1 MSNRCTVTR
10 DPMCARARPFF
21 HATLT
26 LLLFFHGP
34 PAGATSSADSLA
46 LAQKRTSLALQEA
59 TVWDGPTTGPAAA
72 PGKAIAFVAND
83 LRNGGISGALQGVHE
98 AAAVMGWDLKVYDA
112 GGSDAGRAAALR
124 DVQTTHPNGVILGGF
139 NAQDYAPW
147 IDNVTGEGIAVV
159 GWHAAFEPGF
169 VPGTQ
174 LFTNV
179 ASSARKIALAAASY
193 AVVKSQGKAG
203 VVIFTDSRFA
213 IAQAKTDDMATII
226 RNCPGCKLLSIEDLP
241 LDRVMEEMPAR
252 LASLEQRFG
261 DAWTISLGINDLY
274 YDAMAAVPDARADIA
289 NISAGDGSQSAFL
302 RVGTGL
308 GQAATVAEPLN
319 LQGWQL
325 IDELNRAFNGEKPS
339 GFVPRARL
347 FTIDSL
353 TGTMGKD
360 FTFDP
365 PNGYREAY
373 RRIWGKE

>member
-1 MSNRCTVTR
+1 MSSRFAFTG
-10 DPMCARARPFF
+10 DPMRARSWRFF
-21 HATLT
+21 PTAVA

-34 PAGATSSADSLA
+34 SAGAASSADSLA
-46 LAQKRTSLALQEA
+46 LAQTRASLALQEV
-59 TVWDGPTTGPAAA
+59 TVWDGPTAGPVAT
-72 PGKAIAFVAND
+72 PGKAIAFVADD
-83 LRNGGISGALQGVHE
+83 LRNGGISGALRGVRE
-98 AAAVMGWDLKVYDA
+98 AAAVMKWDLKVYDA
-112 GGSDAGRAAALR
+112 GGSDAGLAAALK
-124 DVQTTHPNGVILGGF
+124 DVQTAHPDGVILGGF

-147 IDNVTGEGIAVV
+147 IDNVTGQGIVVV

-179 ASSARKIALAAASY
+179 ASSARRIALAAASY

-203 VVIFTDSRFA
+203 VIIFTDSRFA

-241 LDRVMEEMPAR
+241 LDRVMEEMPVR

-347 FTIDSL
+347 FTIDNL

-373 RRIWGKE
+373 RRIWDRE